1 MKTGTSSLMDGKD
14 YQQRKVIRIDDI
26 NAMADAD
33 IRENEQLEKLA
44 EGQSKILGW
53 GEYQGSS
60 EQTGFKDAYINGYSK
75 AKETL
80 YTKQHLIDL
89 VQSLKDYTYESHTI
103 LGHDEREASEFVETF
118 IDVFLLKNHIKQQE
132 Q

>member
-14 YQQRKVIRIDDI
+14 YQQRKVMRIDDI

-33 IRENEQLEKLA
+33 ITKNE
-44 EGQSKILGW
+44 
-53 GEYQGSS
+53 
-60 EQTGFKDAYINGYSK
+60 T
-75 AKETL
+75 ETL
-80 YTKQHLIDL
+80 YTKQDMIDL
-89 VQSLKDYTYESHTI
+89 VQSLKDYTHESHTI

-118 IDVFLLKNHIKQQE
+118 IDIFLLKNHMKQQE